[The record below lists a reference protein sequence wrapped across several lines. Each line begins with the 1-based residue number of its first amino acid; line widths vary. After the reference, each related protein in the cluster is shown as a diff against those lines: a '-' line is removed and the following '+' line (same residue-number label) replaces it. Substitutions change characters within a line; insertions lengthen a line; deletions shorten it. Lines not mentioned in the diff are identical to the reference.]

1 MRHSN
6 PIREIK
12 QQQKKTNLILP
23 AAPFRRIV
31 DEITSDQNE
40 EEFRFQRA
48 AVDAIQTAAE
58 SMLIRMFQDSNRV
71 AVSNGRETLKMED
84 IKLIGL
90 LNK

>member
-12 QQQKKTNLILP
+12 QQQNKTNLILP

-31 DEITSDQNE
+31 NEITCDQNE